1 MSLPGFFSLR
11 RPSLLWRK
19 RSAARNKNAFQLNRR
34 RIYILP
40 TRSGML
46 FGLLITAMLLG
57 SINYSLNLG
66 YLVTFFLA
74 SMAMLS
80 IFHVY
85 LNVSRLKLYA
95 GAAPPVF
102 AGADASFGICID
114 NAHHPARYAI
124 GLGWNR
130 HALAYADVA
139 ADASICV
146 VLPAR
151 AARRGVLRPG
161 KCLISSDFPLGLFRA
176 YSNVDLDLHAL
187 VYPAPV
193 AGKMPQAAAHDERKP
208 AETVPSHEDF
218 VGLRAYQPG
227 DSPRHVA
234 WKAAARGEGLLTK
247 VFAANATALQWLD
260 FDALPAADTETRLSL
275 LTGMVL
281 EADASASLYG
291 MALPGMVIQPAHG
304 LAHKTRCL
312 RALALFGRNE
322 AVS

>member
-1 MSLPGFFSLR
+1 MSLPGFSSLR
-11 RPSLLWRK
+11 RPALLWRK
-19 RSAARNKNAFQLNRR
+19 RSASRNRNAFRLNRR

-57 SINYSLNLG
+57 SINYNLNLG

-95 GAAPPVF
+95 GTAYPVF
-102 AGADASFGICID
+102 AGSDALFGVCID
-114 NAHHPARYAI
+114 NANHPVRYAI

-130 HALAYADVA
+130 HALAYVDVA
-139 ADASICV
+139 AHASKCV
-146 VLPAR
+146 SLPAR

-161 KCLISSDFPLGLFRA
+161 KCLVSSDFPLGLFRA
-176 YSNVDLDLHAL
+176 YSNVDLDLHAI
-187 VYPAPV
+187 VYPQPALGRP
-193 AGKMPQAAAHDERKP
+193 PQAVAHDERKP

-218 VGLRAYQPG
+218 VGLRTYQPG
-227 DSPRHVA
+227 DSPRHIA
-234 WKAAARGEGLLTK
+234 WKAVARGEGLLTK
-247 VFAANATALQWLD
+247 VFAANAAALQWLD
-260 FDALPAADTETRLSL
+260 FDALPIADTEVRLSV

-281 EADASASLYG
+281 EAEASGSLYG
-291 MALPGMVIQPAHG
+291 LALPGVAIQPANG
-304 LAHKTRCL
+304 LTHKTRCL
-312 RALALFGRNE
+312 RALALFGLNE
-322 AVS
+322 NAP